1 MISSLLTVNTA
12 NFLEPYYNQCF
23 FFYFQLVGN
32 KQAEQQKQETAGIH
46 YLLSVPENHI
56 NK

>member
-1 MISSLLTVNTA
+1 ML
-12 NFLEPYYNQCF
+12 FL
-23 FFYFQLVGN
+23 FYFQLVGN

-46 YLLSVPENHI
+46 YLLSVPENHM